1 MRALQVVL
9 VNELLT
15 VREEEAVNYLSAREP
30 LRYSFN
36 LASIR
41 STLGRTERTTMEYL
55 KLVYLEQ
62 SRCESAK

>member
-41 STLGRTERTTMEYL
+41 STLGRTTMEYL